1 MIEFDD
7 PPEHVKKRSMANRK
21 NHIPSLDDL
30 DAIQLPNLM
39 PAYQP
44 LPEPAGAVV
53 AANEDGA
60 GQLSELLELSLAKCK
75 EILELPLS
83 ADDDDFSA
91 ILRAQVSS
99 IQTVFNA
106 QLRADEGR
114 LRSRALDMMPK
125 ILERIDREEAKLL
138 NLTRGVLQ

>member
-1 MIEFDD
+1 MIDFGD
-7 PPEHVKKRSMANRK
+7 PPGHLKKRSMDHRK

-30 DAIQLPNLM
+30 DAVQLPNLAAYH
-39 PAYQP
+39 PA
-44 LPEPAGAVV
+44 PEPALAVV

-60 GQLSELLELSLAKCK
+60 GQLSELLELSLSKCK

-83 ADDDDFSA
+83 TDDDDFSS

-125 ILERIDREEAKLL
+125 ILEQIALEEKKLL
-138 NLTRGVLQ
+138 RLTHGVLQ

>member
-7 PPEHVKKRSMANRK
+7 PPEHVKKRSMDHRK
-21 NHIPSLDDL
+21 NHVPSLDDL
-30 DAIQLPNLM
+30 DAVQLPNL

-44 LPEPAGAVV
+44 LPEPAIPVV